1 MYVSLDGNES
11 HDQCNDISTGT
22 YNNNTIVPII
32 YISAIQKK
40 QIIRGHHEMIALDI
54 VVIITIHGMVTW
66 TSTCAEWVSMSMH
79 VVCVVRQA

>member
-66 TSTCAEWVSMSMH
+66 TIDYRLKWQQ
-79 VVCVVRQA
+79 VRFTYHRRA